1 MNLETLYK
9 EPRIYAFTL
18 ESRPGWIKVG
28 YTDRQTVAE
37 RVKQETQV
45 LNVRYKIEVDE
56 KAQTD
61 DGRMFDDNAVFKV
74 LEEKMGILRDKRVD
88 SSSGKKRVGGST
100 LSFAISFIAVTV
112 NFIPVFV
119 ALS

>member
-45 LNVRYKIEVDE
+45 LNVHYKIEVDE

-61 DGRMFDDNAVFKV
+61 DGRMFDDNAVAT
-74 LEEKMGILRDKRVD
+74 D
-88 SSSGKKRVGGST
+88 SLCVAEGSSDW
-100 LSFAISFIAVTV
+100 FEAYCCC
-112 NFIPVFV
+112 
-119 ALS
+119 